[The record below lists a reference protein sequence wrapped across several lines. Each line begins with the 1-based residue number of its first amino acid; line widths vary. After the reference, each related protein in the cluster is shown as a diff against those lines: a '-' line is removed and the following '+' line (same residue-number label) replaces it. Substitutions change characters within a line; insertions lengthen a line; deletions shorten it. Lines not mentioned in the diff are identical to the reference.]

1 LTRCV
6 RLPGAVQRFM
16 RTKEYYDVC
25 AKHGLAAS
33 CYENEHFPAA
43 DAVSSKVWEAPT
55 NELTS
60 TCADGYCPCP

>member
-1 LTRCV
+1 
-6 RLPGAVQRFM
+6 M
-16 RTKEYYDVC
+16 C

-43 DAVSSKVWEAPT
+43 DTVSSKVWEAPT